1 MSPLRFIADVHISPL
16 IVAALQQQSY
26 DIYRTTDRLAST
38 ASDREILE
46 LVSSE
51 DRIVITQD
59 LDFSMLVALG

>member
-46 LVSSE
+46 LAPVRIESSS
-51 DRIVITQD
+51 RKIWIF
-59 LDFSMLVALG
+59 LC